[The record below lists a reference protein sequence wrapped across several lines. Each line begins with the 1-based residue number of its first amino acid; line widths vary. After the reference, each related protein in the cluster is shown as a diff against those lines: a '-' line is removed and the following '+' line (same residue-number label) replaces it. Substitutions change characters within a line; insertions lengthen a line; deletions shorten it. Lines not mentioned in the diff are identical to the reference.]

1 MKIPIIPCLWFESQA
16 EEAVNFYTSLFANSK
31 MRNISRYGKEGYEI
45 HGQKEGTVLTV
56 GFQLYGQKFSALN
69 GGPLF
74 KFNPSVSFY
83 VNGETAEEVEFLWK
97 NLSEGGSV
105 MMPLDKYEWSEK
117 YGWLSDRY
125 GLSWQIG
132 LGKPEDTGQKISPA
146 FMFMGQQHS
155 QAEEAV
161 HFYTSVFPNSGISGI
176 LKFVEG
182 ENEIAGTVKHA
193 QFRLQGQ
200 TFMIMGNSM
209 THDFTFNE
217 AISFQVFCDTQ
228 EEIDFYWNTLTKG
241 GSESNCGWLKDK
253 FGISWQIIPS
263 VLEELMSNP
272 ATSGKV
278 MKAFLQMK
286 KFDIATLLNA

>member
-1 MKIPIIPCLWFESQA
+1 MKIPIIPCLWFDNQA
-16 EEAVNFYTSLFANSK
+16 EEAVTFYTSVFANSK
-31 MRNISRYGKEGYEI
+31 IVNISRYGKEGFEI
-45 HGQKEGTVLTV
+45 HGQKEGTALTV
-56 GFQLYGQKFSALN
+56 NFQLEGQAFSALN

-83 VNGETAEEVEFLWK
+83 VNCETAKEVDFLWD
-97 NLSEGGSV
+97 NLAEGGNV
-105 MMPLDKYEWSEK
+105 LMPLDKYEWSEK
-117 YGWLSDRY
+117 YGWLNDRF

-146 FMFMGQQHS
+146 LLFMGDQHS
-155 QAEEAV
+155 KAEEAV
-161 HFYTSVFPNSGISGI
+161 YYYTSVFANSAITGI
-176 LKFVEG
+176 LKYVAG

-193 QFRLQGQ
+193 QFTLQNQ

-209 THDFTFNE
+209 NPDFNFNE

-228 EEIDFYWNTLTKG
+228 EEIDFYWNTLTKDG
-241 GSESNCGWLKDK
+241 RESNCGWLKDK
-253 FGISWQIIPS
+253 YGISWQIIPS
-263 VLEELMSNP
+263 VLEKLMSNP

-286 KFDIATLLNA
+286 KFDIATLLNV